1 MQWRAELLAQAGAAA
16 VGQGLTSFPEVML
29 GLLRAW
35 PASAEL
41 DLENGGRVG
50 PATRRCPPAE
60 ALLLR
65 AWENQL
71 GDFRDDFR
79 PALTK
84 LYVQGGDVG
93 DDQLKRAVIKLADAP
108 SETLVIN
115 PASR

>member
-1 MQWRAELLAQAGAAA
+1 MIYTVFCTTASDAMQWRAELLAQAGAAA

-65 AWENQL
+65 AA
-71 GDFRDDFR
+71 RTCIK
-79 PALTK
+79 AL
-84 LYVQGGDVG
+84 
-93 DDQLKRAVIKLADAP
+93 
-108 SETLVIN
+108 E
-115 PASR
+115 